1 MTLMKRKLR
10 LLIVVLV
17 FLFMI
22 SLIPPMVARDSTAIP
37 WPTEGWETS
46 TPEEQGVNS
55 EALTTLLQSNTEVHT
70 IMAIR
75 HGKVILDVSR
85 YPFTSSQPHA
95 LFSVTKSFVSTLVGI
110 AIDKGYI
117 KSIDQSIWDFFPKDK
132 TANMDARKEAITLE
146 DLLTQRSGISFDD
159 LSIYKIAD
167 KNVTWAQF
175 ILDQPMVSEP
185 GINSLLL
192 DANTHLAS
200 AILQISTKMS
210 TADFAMKFL
219 FAPLGITDATWI
231 ADPQGVSQGGDHL
244 YMSPASMA
252 KLGYLYLHGGE
263 WDGQQIV
270 SSDWITLVT
279 STVTKGNT
287 QDYGYS
293 WWTSSI
299 SGTNHQVYAA
309 LGLHGQA
316 IWVVP
321 DSDLVVVTT
330 NDSAAEG
337 QTIINAIANA
347 STSDQPLAPNPVA
360 LKALQTRLGE
370 LAHPKAIAVKPIPDA
385 MKAVSGKVYQFQP
398 NDFGW
403 KSIAIDFTKTD
414 EVMITLGL
422 SDKEI
427 KLPVGMDSVYRVSTD
442 GLPAEPMWR
451 PIANVPLMLRAG
463 FLGKRFIVYMS
474 DCMGMEFWTLNFDF
488 SKDVSKL
495 WIVAQSLNESYDVSF
510 ITHDLVGS
518 S

>member
-1 MTLMKRKLR
+1 MKRKLI
-10 LLIVVLV
+10 LFIVVFV

-22 SLIPPMVARDSTAIP
+22 SLIPQLVAGDSTMP
-37 WPTEGWETS
+37 WPTESWETS
-46 TPEEQGVNS
+46 TPEEQGVDS
-55 EALTTLLQSNTEVHT
+55 QVLTELLQSNTEVHT

-117 KSIDQSIWDFFPKDK
+117 KSVKQSIWDFFPKDK
-132 TANMDARKEAITLE
+132 TANMDARKEAITIE
-146 DLLTQRSGISFDD
+146 DLLTQRSGLLFDD

-167 KNVTWAQF
+167 KNVTWVQF

-185 GINSLLL
+185 GVNALLL
-192 DANTHLAS
+192 DANAHLAS
-200 AILQISTKMS
+200 AIIQISTKMS
-210 TADFAMKFL
+210 TADFAKKFL
-219 FAPLGITDATWI
+219 FEPLGITDVTWM

-270 SSDWITLVT
+270 SSDWIILVI
-279 STVTKGNT
+279 SMVTKGNT
-287 QDYGYS
+287 QDYGYL

-299 SGTNHQVYAA
+299 SGTNHPVYAA

-321 DSDLVVVTT
+321 DLDLIVVTT

-337 QTIINAIANA
+337 QTIITAIANA

-360 LKALQTRLGE
+360 VKALQTRLDE
-370 LAHPKAIAVKPIPDA
+370 LAHPQASAVKPIPDA

-403 KSIAIDFTKTD
+403 KSIAIDFTKAD

-422 SDKEI
+422 PDKEI
-427 KLPVGMDSVYRVSTD
+427 KLPVGMDSVYRVSTV
-442 GLPAEPMWR
+442 GLPAEPVWR
-451 PIANVPLMLRAG
+451 PLANVPQMLRAG

-474 DCMGMEFWTLNFDF
+474 DCMGMEFWTLNMDF
-488 SKDVSKL
+488 SRDVSKL
-495 WIVAQSLNESYDVSF
+495 WIVAQSLNESYDVSA

>member
-1 MTLMKRKLR
+1 MIRKFR
-10 LLIVVLV
+10 LSIMVVV
-17 FLFMI
+17 FLAFF
-22 SLIPPMVARDSTAIP
+22 SLVPQVVARDSTVTP
-37 WPTEGWETS
+37 WPTNGWQIS

-55 EALTTLLQSNTEVHT
+55 EALTTLLQSNTDVHT
-70 IMAIR
+70 ILAVR
-75 HGKVILDVSR
+75 HGNVILDVSR

-117 KSIDQSIWDFFPKDK
+117 KSVKQSIWDFFPKDK
-132 TANMDARKEAITLE
+132 TPNMDARKEAITIE
-146 DLLTQRSGISFDD
+146 NLLTQRSGLLFDD

-167 KNVTWAQF
+167 KNVTWVQF

-185 GINSLLL
+185 GVNAVIL
-192 DANTHLAS
+192 DANAHLAS
-200 AILQISTKMS
+200 AIIQISTKMS
-210 TADFAMKFL
+210 TADFATKFL
-219 FAPLGITDATWI
+219 FAPLGITDATWM
-231 ADPQGVSQGGDHL
+231 ADPQGVSQGGYHL

-279 STVTKGNT
+279 SMVTKGNT
-287 QDYGYS
+287 QDYGYL

-321 DSDLVVVTT
+321 DLDLVVVTT

-337 QTIINAIANA
+337 QTIITAIANA

-360 LKALQTRLGE
+360 LKALQMRLDE
-370 LAHPKAIAVKPIPDA
+370 LAHPQASAVKPIPDA

-403 KSIAIDFTKTD
+403 KSIALDFTKAG

-422 SDKEI
+422 PDKEI
-427 KLPVGMDSVYRVSTD
+427 KLPVGLDSVYRVSTD
-442 GLPAEPMWR
+442 GLPAEPVWR
-451 PIANVPLMLRAG
+451 PIANVPQMLRAG
-463 FLGKRFIVYMS
+463 FLGKRFIVYMG
-474 DCMGMEFWTLNFDF
+474 DCMGMEFWTLNIDF
-488 SKDVSKL
+488 SKDMSKL
-495 WIVAQSLNESYDVSF
+495 WIVAQSLNESYDVSA